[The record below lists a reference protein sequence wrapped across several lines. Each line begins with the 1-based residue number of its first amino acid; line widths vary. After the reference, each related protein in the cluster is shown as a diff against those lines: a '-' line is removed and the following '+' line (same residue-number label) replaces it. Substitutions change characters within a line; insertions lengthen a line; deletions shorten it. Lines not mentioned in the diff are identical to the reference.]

1 MSYQVPEDMSREPGQ
16 DFSDSSYDGIR
27 RDGELVDGLGQLV
40 DGEVGGDNFKLD
52 IGYGKGE
59 YAVLIT
65 VERWAYLDRG
75 SVNEWPR
82 LYIWLCDLSLFMFFD
97 NDRVNN
103 NSDTWYRR
111 VFLISSTLCKRN
123 ATLYCI

>member
-1 MSYQVPEDMSREPGQ
+1 
-16 DFSDSSYDGIR
+16 
-27 RDGELVDGLGQLV
+27 VDGLGQLV

-82 LYIWLCDLSLFMFFD
+82 LY
-97 NDRVNN
+97 V
-103 NSDTWYRR
+103 
-111 VFLISSTLCKRN
+111 
-123 ATLYCI
+123 